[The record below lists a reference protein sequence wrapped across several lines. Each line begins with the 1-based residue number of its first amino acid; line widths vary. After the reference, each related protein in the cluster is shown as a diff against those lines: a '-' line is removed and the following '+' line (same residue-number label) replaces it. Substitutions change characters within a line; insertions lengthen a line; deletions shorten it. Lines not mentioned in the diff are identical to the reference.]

1 MLRRGTIVVGS
12 LVALLIFAAPGWT
25 QFRGRGP
32 SMGSMSFSHSPAF
45 VGSSRGFPAFGTG
58 TALSSRGFPATGTG
72 TFNSTSRNA
81 FLSSAGRVVPTANGL
96 AVVSANGTLMP
107 AGTGMVSPTFR
118 SVNPASFVSPL
129 ANTAITQSAY
139 AHTLRH
145 FEREQEWASGFN
157 PYLYGGFGFG
167 FAGYGY
173 GFGYGG
179 YGYGNPYAAYGVP
192 YYGSSASYGAGA
204 PTVGAA
210 NNTYAP
216 AAAPNSTTSTAQTK
230 PSDALKAFGIP
241 VEFGE
246 VKWPLALRL
255 MPPDSKRDL
264 LDKLES
270 QMKIAANQAI
280 NGNASQ
286 TLLRET
292 KNTLDSV
299 KWWLRGRRSSMADN
313 TYQDGDAFLRQLEES
328 LRRMDS

>member
-12 LVALLIFAAPGWT
+12 LFALLLFAAPGWT
-25 QFRGRGP
+25 QFRGHGP
-32 SMGSMSFSHSPAF
+32 SMGSMSFSHSPGAF
-45 VGSSRGFPAFGTG
+45 VSSSRGFPAFGTG
-58 TALSSRGFPATGTG
+58 TALSSRGFPAFGTG
-72 TFNSTSRNA
+72 TFNSTSRNV
-81 FLSSAGRVVPTANGL
+81 FVSSAGRVVPTANGL

-107 AGTGMVSPTFR
+107 AGGMVTSAFR

-129 ANTAITQSAY
+129 ANPIFSQSAY

-145 FEREQEWASGFN
+145 YEREQEWASGFN
-157 PYLYGGFGFG
+157 PYLYGG
-167 FAGYGY
+167 YGY
-173 GFGYGG
+173 GGYGYGG

-204 PTVGAA
+204 PTVAAA
-210 NNTYAP
+210 NNTYTP
-216 AAAPNSTTSTAQTK
+216 VAASSTASTPQAKAT
-230 PSDALKAFGIP
+230 DALKAFGIP

-255 MPPDSKRDL
+255 MPPDTKRDL

-292 KNTLDSV
+292 KNTIDSV
-299 KWWLRGRRSSMADN
+299 KWWLRGRRSNMSEN
-313 TYQDGDAFLRQLEES
+313 TYQDGDGFLRQLEES